1 MKVIGNEDQDGKFV
15 ATASGTLSNGAV
27 VTINSA
33 GTVSVISDTNQLLGD
48 SVDPSGSGISPSH
61 TSVTYDPDTDRYI
74 LFYTDGGN
82 SSYGTAVV
90 GQVDGTTITF
100 GTPVVFNTGTTY
112 YTSCDYDT
120 NQDKVVNAYQNM
132 SSNGWGYVITGT
144 VNASNNSI
152 SFATAVI
159 FFGQAGWESYQS
171 SHIYLHF
178 VSGQDKI
185 VIGYKEVTA
194 NSYDGWGIAGEV
206 QANGSVT
213 FGTRQQFLNNTGNDL
228 YLAVNSESNRIIF
241 AYGYGNTGVVRC
253 AELSG
258 TNLAMNASQVQF
270 DTYLVTNI
278 DIAFDDSR
286 DRHIIAYRHNQNGY
300 GKVIATGGLTGSG
313 SSVTTTFPVG
323 ASDFNETTTD
333 QISISYNPDVRR
345 CFIGFRDSSNNLQ
358 VAQIKLYIYGG
369 NPLIRFDY
377 DQVQSTRGHTLIQTA
392 GDEFATTY
400 GGGKICTLF
409 KDDTNKIKSKILQPE
424 DKKIFP
430 NPNTIVGSNISAG
443 YYAMTYDTTSDRL
456 VYAYRNTSTN
466 KGMAVV
472 ATHAGGTSG
481 ITSVGTP
488 VQFSPNQT
496 GDMSMCFH
504 PEQNRVIICFKDN
517 TDSGK
522 FKVVAGSVNPGSNS
536 ISFGSTQQLSN
547 SGSFYGACCY
557 VPTMNRVFACWRDE
571 NNSSKFYGTSINV
584 TDTTCSIASIQQ
596 VANYQSDAFNCVYN
610 PVEDRVVI
618 SFQDANNYP
627 TLVAGTPDRDNGSV
641 FFGTPVTIASVPSS
655 ANNLCYDSTNDRII
669 VTYTDDNASQG
680 KVAVANQSQ
689 SNFTVGSINRFRS
702 GVGYYNQVVHDPDSN
717 KIIFLTS
724 DNSNFMRYNIGIVNA
739 AENSISITESDNSAG
754 QGFNFACDYQQG
766 AANSNSSIVYNPD
779 KKATVFSWESGGV
792 GKTSILTVGASSLKA
807 NNVIGVSDG
816 SHADTTSA
824 TVNLANSI
832 SRNRTGIT
840 AGQTHFVLPDGSIS
854 TTAGDPSVS
863 VGTGIST
870 TELIIEG

>member
-1 MKVIGNEDQDGKFV
+1 MKVIGNEDQDGKFI

-33 GTVSVISDTNQLLGD
+33 GTVSVISDTNQILGD
-48 SVDPSGSGISPSH
+48 SVDPSGSGILPSH

-112 YTSCDYDT
+112 YNSCDYDT

-132 SSNGWGYVITGT
+132 TSNGWGYVITGT
-144 VNASNNSI
+144 VNASDNSI
-152 SFATAVI
+152 SFATAVAFESASVSI
-159 FFGQAGWESYQS
+159 QA

-185 VIGYKEVTA
+185 VIAYKEVTS

-228 YLAVNSESNRIIF
+228 HTAVSSEGNRIMF
-241 AYGYGNTGVVRC
+241 VYAYGNSGNVMC

-258 TNLAMNASQVQF
+258 TNLAMNSTGQVAF
-270 DTYLVTNI
+270 STNGVTNI
-278 DIAFDDSR
+278 DVTFDSSR
-286 DRHIIAYRHNQNGY
+286 NRHIIAFRHTPNGY
-300 GKVIATGGLTGSG
+300 GRVIATGGLTGSG

-323 ASDFNETTTD
+323 ASDFNETATD

-358 VAQIKLYIYGG
+358 VAQIKLYIYSS
-369 NPLIRFDY
+369 NPVIRFDY
-377 DQVQSTRGHTLIQTA
+377 NQVQSTRGHTEIQLA
-392 GDEFATTY
+392 GDELATTY

-409 KDDTNKIKSKILQPE
+409 KDNTNKIKSKILQPE

-430 NPNTIVGSNISAG
+430 SPNTIVGSNISG
-443 YYAMTYDTTSDRL
+443 SYYCMTYDTNSDRL
-456 VYAYRNTSTN
+456 VYAFYDIGST

-472 ATHAGGTSG
+472 ATHAGGTAG

-488 VQFSPNQT
+488 VQFSPNQP
-496 GDMSMCFH
+496 GYMAMCFH
-504 PEQNRVIICFKDN
+504 PEQNRVIICFKDVG
-517 TDSGK
+517 DSGK
-522 FKVVAGSVNPGSNS
+522 FKVVAGSVNPSNNS

-547 SGSFYGACCY
+547 GASFYAACCY

-571 NNSSKFYGTSINV
+571 NNSSQFYGTSINV
-584 TDTTCSIASIQQ
+584 SDTTCSIVSIQQ
-596 VANYQSDAFNCVYN
+596 IANYQSDAFNVVYN
-610 PVEDRVVI
+610 SAADRVVI
-618 SFQDANNYP
+618 SFQDSSNYP
-627 TLVAGTPDRDNGSV
+627 TLVSGLADRDNGQV
-641 FFGTPVTIASVPSS
+641 YFGTPVTVASVTSS
-655 ANNLCYDSTNDRII
+655 GNNLCYDSTNDRII

-680 KVAVANQSQ
+680 KVAVASQ
-689 SNFTVGSINRFRS
+689 SENNFTVGSINRFRS

-739 AENSISITESDNSAG
+739 IENSISITESDNSGG

-766 AANSNSSIVYNPD
+766 AASATSSIVYNPD

-807 NNVIGVSDG
+807 NNVIGISDG
-816 SHADTTSA
+816 DHADTTNA

-840 AGQTHFVLPDGSIS
+840 AAETHFVLPDGSIS
-854 TTAGDPSVS
+854 TTAGTPSVS
-863 VGTGIST
+863 IGTGIST

>member
-48 SVDPSGSGISPSH
+48 SVDPSGSNAPAPSH

-74 LFYTDGGN
+74 LFYNDGGN
-82 SSYGTAVV
+82 NSYGTAVV

-100 GTPVVFNTGTTY
+100 GSPVVFNTGVTY
-112 YTSCDYDT
+112 YNSCDYDT
-120 NQDKVVNAYQNM
+120 NQNKVVNAYQNM
-132 SSNGWGYVITGT
+132 TSNGWGYVITGT
-144 VNASNNSI
+144 VNASDNSI
-152 SFATAVI
+152 SFATAVAFESASVSI
-159 FFGQAGWESYQS
+159 QA

-178 VSGQDKI
+178 VSGQNKI
-185 VIGYKEVTA
+185 VIGYKEVTS

-228 YLAVNSESNRIIF
+228 YLAVNSEGNRIIF
-241 AYGYGNTGVVRC
+241 AYSYGNTGVVRC

-258 TNLAMNASQVQF
+258 TSLAMNSSQVQF
-270 DTYLVTNI
+270 MTSIVTNI
-278 DIAFDDSR
+278 DITFDSNR
-286 DRHIIAYRHNQNGY
+286 TRHIIAFRKNDSYGY
-300 GKVIATGGLTGSG
+300 VISTTGLTGSG
-313 SSVTTTFPVG
+313 NSVTTTFTNSSAV
-323 ASDFNETTTD
+323 AFNETATD

-345 CFIGFRDSSNNLQ
+345 CFIGFRDNNNNLQ

-369 NPLIRFDY
+369 NPVIRLDY
-377 DQVQSTRGHTLIQTA
+377 NQVQSNAGHTLIQSA
-392 GDEFATTY
+392 GDAYATTY

-409 KDDTNKIKSKILQPE
+409 KDNINKIKSRILQPE

-430 NPNTIVGSNISAG
+430 SPNTIVGSNISG
-443 YYAMTYDTTSDRL
+443 SYYAMTYDTNSDRL

-472 ATHAGGTSG
+472 ATHVGGTSG

-496 GDMSMCFH
+496 ADMAMTFH
-504 PEQNRVIICFKDN
+504 PEQNRVIICYKDN
-517 TDSGK
+517 GDSGK
-522 FKVVAGSVNPGSNS
+522 FKVIAGSVNPGNNS
-536 ISFGSTQQLSN
+536 ISFGSALQLS
-547 SGSFYGACCY
+547 SAASFYGACCY

-584 TDTTCSIASIQQ
+584 IDTTCSIVSIQQ
-596 VANYQSDAFNCVYN
+596 IVNYQSDAFNVVYN
-610 PVEDRVVI
+610 SAADRVVI

-627 TLVAGTPDRDNGSV
+627 TLVSGLADRDNGQV
-641 FFGTPVTIASVPSS
+641 YFGTPVTVASVTSS
-655 ANNLCYDSTNDRII
+655 GNNLCYDSTNDRII
-669 VTYTDDNASQG
+669 VTYTDDSASQG
-680 KVAVANQSQ
+680 KVAVASQ
-689 SNFTVGSINRFRS
+689 SENNFTVGSINRFRS

-724 DNSNFMRYNIGIVNA
+724 DNSNYMRYNIGIINA
-739 AENSISITESDNSAG
+739 VENSISITESDNSGG

-766 AANSNSSIVYNPD
+766 AANTTSSIVYNPD
-779 KKATVFSWESGGV
+779 KKATVFSWESGGI

-807 NNVIGVSDG
+807 NNVIGISDG
-816 SHADTTSA
+816 DHADTTNA

-854 TTAGDPSVS
+854 TTAGTPSVS